1 MNLCMGAKSKKRV
14 VLPNRP
20 DPPTV
25 EQILEDIS
33 KASSND
39 PVFSVLEDENQ
50 DADKGSSDNDVE
62 TMYLQSRK
70 YLEVNEQLQ
79 KIKGVREEHGLR
91 PHPHECTGEPGR
103 PVPPRQ
109 TAPSHQADASVA
121 THPRIR
127 FRELMG
133 ETFGSEHYQRVLKKN
148 CCSLESS
155 KHQYTEP
162 KTVSFGH
169 VRPPENRLS

>member
-1 MNLCMGAKSKKRV
+1 MNLGMGAKSKKRV

-62 TMYLQSRK
+62 TKYLQSRK

-79 KIKGVREEHGLR
+79 KIKGELIQRREVLQDAGKQLEIIV
-91 PHPHECTGEPGR
+91 EEVKGR
-103 PVPPRQ
+103 
-109 TAPSHQADASVA
+109 A
-121 THPRIR
+121 
-127 FRELMG
+127 L
-133 ETFGSEHYQRVLKKN
+133 
-148 CCSLESS
+148 
-155 KHQYTEP
+155 
-162 KTVSFGH
+162 
-169 VRPPENRLS
+169 